1 MKQWKYLLIA
11 MFWMIVLS
19 GAQSYAGHV
28 EYLKTNDY
36 QVLKVPMDGTNKIVV
51 PAVEARW
58 WTPRSLE
65 DLMKSVWGSHAINGA
80 FFCPKTYSWCKWE
93 LADSTDKVRKSN
105 GVLMSKWGV
114 DVGQYDAL
122 FWFDENGQVAPL
134 ATQKR
139 GEAYRK
145 NGGWVNPEV
154 DVIYNGISNPVLVKN
169 GVNLAKENVELNN
182 DAKQK
187 KAWNK
192 SFICSNLDNSL
203 ITMGFVNGQT
213 FSSMADYIISH
224 FQCYN
229 AILLDNWGTKAM
241 IYDARYVAGPGRN
254 MMDAFVVIDTKIE
267 SSSFWSWEKKEESPE
282 GLPRDEKG
290 NNQKVQMI
298 QGILNSVFREKGYS
312 RDQIKVTLLSLE
324 KSFEASLQNTPT
336 SHQYYQSYRDI
347 LEAIRTYAY

>member
-1 MKQWKYLLIA
+1 M
-11 MFWMIVLS
+11 
-19 GAQSYAGHV
+19 
-28 EYLKTNDY
+28 
-36 QVLKVPMDGTNKIVV
+36 
-51 PAVEARW
+51 
-58 WTPRSLE
+58 
-65 DLMKSVWGSHAINGA
+65 
-80 FFCPKTYSWCKWE
+80 
-93 LADSTDKVRKSN
+93 
-105 GVLMSKWGV
+105 
-114 DVGQYDAL
+114 
-122 FWFDENGQVAPL
+122 
-134 ATQKR
+134 
-139 GEAYRK
+139 
-145 NGGWVNPEV
+145 
-154 DVIYNGISNPVLVKN
+154 LVKN

-203 ITMGFVNGQT
+203 VTMGFVNGQT

-224 FQCYN
+224 FQCHN

-267 SSSFWSWEKKEESPE
+267 SSSLWSWEKKEEISE
-282 GLPRDEKG
+282 VLPRDEKG
-290 NNQKVQMI
+290 NNQRVQMI

-312 RDQIKVTLLSLE
+312 PDQIKVTLVSLE

-347 LEAIRTYAY
+347 LEAIRTYTY

>member
-1 MKQWKYLLIA
+1 M
-11 MFWMIVLS
+11 
-19 GAQSYAGHV
+19 
-28 EYLKTNDY
+28 
-36 QVLKVPMDGTNKIVV
+36 
-51 PAVEARW
+51 
-58 WTPRSLE
+58 
-65 DLMKSVWGSHAINGA
+65 
-80 FFCPKTYSWCKWE
+80 
-93 LADSTDKVRKSN
+93 
-105 GVLMSKWGV
+105 
-114 DVGQYDAL
+114 
-122 FWFDENGQVAPL
+122 
-134 ATQKR
+134 
-139 GEAYRK
+139 
-145 NGGWVNPEV
+145 
-154 DVIYNGISNPVLVKN
+154 LVKN

-213 FSSMADYIISH
+213 FSSMADYIITH
-224 FQCYN
+224 FQCHN

-241 IYDARYVAGPGRN
+241 IYDTRYVAGPGRN

-267 SSSFWSWEKKEESPE
+267 SSSLWGWEKKEESSE
-282 GLPRDEKG
+282 VLPGDEKG
-290 NNQKVQMI
+290 NNQRVQMI

>member
-1 MKQWKYLLIA
+1 MKQRKYRLLAI
-11 MFWMIVLS
+11 FWITALS
-19 GAQSYAGHV
+19 LAQSYASHV

-65 DLMKSVWGSHAINGA
+65 DLMKSVWGIHAINGA
-80 FFCPKTYSWCKWE
+80 FFCPKTYNWCKWE

-122 FWFDENGQVAPL
+122 FWFDKNGQVAPL

-139 GEAYRK
+139 GEDYRK
-145 NGGWVNPEV
+145 NGWWVNPEV
-154 DVIYNGISNPVLVKN
+154 DTIHNGISNPVLVKD
-169 GVNLAKENVELNN
+169 GVNLARENVELNN

-203 ITMGFVNGQT
+203 VTMGFVNGQT

-224 FQCYN
+224 FQCHN

-241 IYDARYVAGPGRN
+241 IYDTRYVAGPGRN
-254 MMDAFVVIDTKIE
+254 MMDAFVVIDQKSE
-267 SSSFWSWEKKEESPE
+267 NSLSWDWEKKREKSEA
-282 GLPRDEKG
+282 LPWDAKTNTQRI
-290 NNQKVQMI
+290 QLV
-298 QGILNSVFREKGYS
+298 QGILNSVFREKHYNHS
-312 RDQIKVTLLSLE
+312 QIKATLDSLE
-324 KSFEASLQNTPT
+324 KSFELSLQNTPK
-336 SHQYYQSYRDI
+336 SHQYY
-347 LEAIRTYAY
+347 

>member
-1 MKQWKYLLIA
+1 M
-11 MFWMIVLS
+11 
-19 GAQSYAGHV
+19 
-28 EYLKTNDY
+28 
-36 QVLKVPMDGTNKIVV
+36 
-51 PAVEARW
+51 
-58 WTPRSLE
+58 
-65 DLMKSVWGSHAINGA
+65 
-80 FFCPKTYSWCKWE
+80 
-93 LADSTDKVRKSN
+93 
-105 GVLMSKWGV
+105 
-114 DVGQYDAL
+114 
-122 FWFDENGQVAPL
+122 
-134 ATQKR
+134 
-139 GEAYRK
+139 
-145 NGGWVNPEV
+145 
-154 DVIYNGISNPVLVKN
+154 LVKN

-213 FSSMADYIISH
+213 FSSMADYIITH
-224 FQCYN
+224 FQCHN

-241 IYDARYVAGPGRN
+241 IYDTKYVAGPGRN

-267 SSSFWSWEKKEESPE
+267 SSSLWGWEKKEESSE
-282 GLPRDEKG
+282 VLPRDEKG
-290 NNQKVQMI
+290 NNQRVQMI

-312 RDQIKVTLLSLE
+312 RDQIKVTLVSLE